1 MAVAEFAGVADSQV
15 PVAQLAVYLGIT
27 ERRIQQ
33 LAADNEIPP
42 GEDGRYWLLESTKGY
57 LAYLQKAAQGKAVS
71 DDGKKKQGVQIEL
84 LQAQR
89 DTAQMELDKKRG
101 FLLPIDQVRDSTVR
115 LLKILTEGADSLPDL
130 LERKAGASGAVL
142 NAVGEVCD
150 QWRLRLFE
158 RATEIL
164 GGEVPAAFTP
174 QVAAGVE
181 LEPEAATAAPAK
193 KKRGRPRKVRPDSF
207 TPPLI

>member
-1 MAVAEFAGVADSQV
+1 M
-15 PVAQLAVYLGIT
+15 AQLAVYLGIT

>member
-1 MAVAEFAGVADSQV
+1 MAEFAGVEDSQV
-15 PVAQLAVYLGIT
+15 PVAMLASYLGLT

-42 GEDGRYWLLESTKGY
+42 GEDGKYWLLASTKGY

-89 DTAQMELDKKRG
+89 DSAQMELDKKRG
-101 FLLPIDQVRDSTVR
+101 LLLPIDQVRDGVVR
-115 LLKILTEGADSLPDL
+115 LLKVLTEGADSLPDL
-130 LERKAGASGAVL
+130 LERKSGASGAVL
-142 NAVGEVCD
+142 NAVNEVCD

-158 RATEIL
+158 RATEVL
-164 GGEVPAAFTP
+164 GGEVAA
-174 QVAAGVE
+174 A
-181 LEPEAATAAPAK
+181 LEPPVARVEATEVTAAEPPPK
-193 KKRGRPRKVRPDSF
+193 KKRGRPRKVAPDSF

>member
-1 MAVAEFAGVADSQV
+1 M